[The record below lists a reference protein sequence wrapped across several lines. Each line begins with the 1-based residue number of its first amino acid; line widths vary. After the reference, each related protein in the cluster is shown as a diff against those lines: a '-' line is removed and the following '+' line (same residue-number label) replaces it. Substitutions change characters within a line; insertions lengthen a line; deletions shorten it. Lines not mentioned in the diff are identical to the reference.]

1 MNNIRICIALSIG
14 LSILATFVLHEWITN
29 VTEEYEP
36 KQLPPNSNS
45 AATNQNQNPD
55 QHAARY
61 NSISVAKPENILERV
76 SRCVVLGGRPH
87 ISSIVL
93 LISLPL
99 FYSHH

>member
-1 MNNIRICIALSIG
+1 MNNIRICIALSIV
-14 LSILATFVLHEWITN
+14 LSILVTFVLHEWITN
-29 VTEEYEP
+29 VTKEYEP

-45 AATNQNQNPD
+45 AANNQSQYPD
-55 QHAARY
+55 QHAA
-61 NSISVAKPENILERV
+61 ISVAKPV
-76 SRCVVLGGRPH
+76 SRCVVFGGRPH